1 MRYAEMVGQVV
12 LQRMTTLLH
21 TYLCR
26 THQMAASITTIAT
39 PEAYDSFNES
49 FHFGD
54 PVLNDIAMLLDWDPP
69 EYESIVA
76 VLKEESK

>member
-1 MRYAEMVGQVV
+1 MRYAEMVGQCV

-21 TYLCR
+21 SYLCR

-39 PEAYDSFNES
+39 PEAYDSFNEQ
-49 FHFGD
+49 FNFGD
-54 PVLNDIAMLLDWDPP
+54 PVLSEIAMLLDWDPVP
-69 EYESIVA
+69 YDEIVA